1 MEITLSKQT
10 IMTVLKSLISSRN
23 TLQEKLNLENNSTI
37 KGIFECELAE
47 VDEAL
52 ELFEELFKDYI

>member
-1 MEITLSKQT
+1 MEITLSKQQ
-10 IMTVLKSLISSRN
+10 IITVLKSLISSHN
-23 TLQEKLNLENNSTI
+23 SLQEKINLENNSNI
-37 KGIFECELAE
+37 KAILECELAE